1 MLVRDVLGLP
11 FLTFNIFSMTG
22 LVLVTVLH
30 TFPFVYLL
38 ASSALLSVDASYEE
52 AAQIL
57 GASKLRTALTITA
70 PLVAPAILSGTLLA
84 FVNAIALF
92 GSQAI
97 IGLPG
102 RIVTLPTRIYA
113 LFDYPPEYGLASALS
128 LLFVV
133 ITVVALYLQRA
144 FLARRSY
151 VTLAGKGARPQL
163 MQLGPAR
170 WLVFGFVVLAFIVA
184 IVLPYSTLI
193 AVSFSK
199 SWGLDFWKGLTL
211 ANYKFILFDYN
222 VTQRAIL
229 NSLVLATVAATIAV
243 LLGAIIGWIDLRTRI
258 PGRKLL
264 DYVALIPLGPAR
276 HRHRGGADPVLAG
289 DAARALRHAGDPAAR
304 LCRPLHSAR
313 RARGEFIAPPDRS
326 VAGGKRADPRR
337 LLAHHHA
344 RGDLPL
350 IRPGLFAGWLLV
362 FVPVIQ
368 ELSASILLFSSS
380 SITLA
385 VAVYNL
391 YETGYIEPVAALAI
405 INMLIIGAAI
415 FVANKLGGGRIAKPL
430 GRGTRTG
437 VVMASITIKG
447 LTKSFSAGDD
457 APAAVADLD
466 LDIKD
471 NQFVTLLGPSGCGK
485 TTTLRMIAGYI
496 VPDAGTIHVNGR
508 LLSGAR
514 QRRAAGSA
522 RHGHGVPELRGV
534 AAQDR
539 VRERRVRPEGAEDA
553 VGGGEEEGRA
563 TRSRWSTST
572 GLEQRYPNELS
583 GGQQQRVALARSLVV
598 EPEILLLD
606 EPLSNLDAKLR
617 EQMRVELKRLQRR
630 TGITFVYVTHD
641 QAEALA
647 LSDHD
652 RRDPRRPVAAVRHA
666 AGGLRPAGQPRG
678 RRLHGA
684 GQSRAR
690 ARSPDAGTH
699 RSRRRAEARR
709 FPCPTASRPAT
720 MSRSRSGPKIS
731 ISAPPATARAPPSA
745 SAPSSA
751 TSASITPASTPV
763 RRFGYRPIR
772 ARSSRSATRSPI
784 EIDATQC
791 SVFRSSA
798 PESSASKERAS

>member
-1 MLVRDVLGLP
+1 MSVEAIANPVRVRGPHSWLRLEHIVMGGAVLCLIVLVVLPLLSLLLGSIRGGEQGMSLDNFAEVLSGRLYVTALKNSLILGAWTGLFSLVIGVSLAWAVSRTDVPGKALIQLTASLSYLSPPFLTAIAFVYLFSPNAGLINVLVRDVMGVP

-57 GASKLRTALTITA
+57 GASKLRTALTVTA

-163 MQLGPAR
+163 ISLGPAR
-170 WLVFGFVVLAFIVA
+170 WAVLAFVVLTFIVA
-184 IVLPYSTLI
+184 ILLPYSTLI

-211 ANYKFILFDYN
+211 ANYKFILFEYN

-229 NSLVLATVAATIAV
+229 NSLGLATVAATIAV

-264 DYVALIPLGPAR
+264 DYFALIPLGLPGIVVAV
-276 HRHRGGADPVLAG
+276 ALIQFWLAMPL
-289 DAARALRHAGDPAAR
+289 ALYGTLAI
-304 LCRPLHSAR
+304 L
-313 RARGEFIAPPDRS
+313 
-326 VAGGKRADPRR
+326 
-337 LLAHHHA
+337 LLAYVGRYIPLGVRA
-344 RGDLPL
+344 ANSSLRQIDPSLEESAQILGASWLTTMREVTLPL

-391 YETGYIEPVAALAI
+391 YETGYIEPVAALAMV
-405 INMLIIGAAI
+405 NMAIIGAAI
-415 FVANKLGGGRIAKPL
+415 WLAYRIGGRS
-430 GRGTRTG
+430 
-437 VVMASITIKG
+437 V
-447 LTKSFSAGDD
+447 
-457 APAAVADLD
+457 
-466 LDIKD
+466 
-471 NQFVTLLGPSGCGK
+471 
-485 TTTLRMIAGYI
+485 
-496 VPDAGTIHVNGR
+496 
-508 LLSGAR
+508 
-514 QRRAAGSA
+514 SA
-522 RHGHGVPELRGV
+522 RE
-534 AAQDR
+534 AAP
-539 VRERRVRPEGAEDA
+539 V
-553 VGGGEEEGRA
+553 
-563 TRSRWSTST
+563 ST
-572 GLEQRYPNELS
+572 
-583 GGQQQRVALARSLVV
+583 
-598 EPEILLLD
+598 
-606 EPLSNLDAKLR
+606 
-617 EQMRVELKRLQRR
+617 
-630 TGITFVYVTHD
+630 
-641 QAEALA
+641 
-647 LSDHD
+647 
-652 RRDPRRPVAAVRHA
+652 
-666 AGGLRPAGQPRG
+666 
-678 RRLHGA
+678 
-684 GQSRAR
+684 
-690 ARSPDAGTH
+690 
-699 RSRRRAEARR
+699 
-709 FPCPTASRPAT
+709 
-720 MSRSRSGPKIS
+720 
-731 ISAPPATARAPPSA
+731 
-745 SAPSSA
+745 
-751 TSASITPASTPV
+751 
-763 RRFGYRPIR
+763 
-772 ARSSRSATRSPI
+772 
-784 EIDATQC
+784 
-791 SVFRSSA
+791 
-798 PESSASKERAS
+798 